1 MLSIRCERYCVWI
14 KLEQYSTEQNIHPS
28 IRKHTH
34 PKIAHNW
41 HSHRMHEVSRVAA
54 TSYTVCPQSSAAV
67 WCGAVLGCTVLY
79 CTVCK
84 TFFQFL
90 SYTVETN
97 RLQIQSI
104 AVVWSQRFNLCECVL
119 SKKNPKQQS
128 FVRFFKSF
136 DNPRYFFGLFC
147 VSYIFMF
154 YLHFERSLTKKREKR
169 RRKKTKIL
177 FKIYQYNL
185 IMCLHSKCISV
196 VNTLFY
202 ENNF

>member
-1 MLSIRCERYCVWI
+1 MSCAQYSVWTILCVWRI

-54 TSYTVCPQSSAAV
+54 TTSYTVCPQSSAAV

-84 TFFQFL
+84 RFSVF

-119 SKKNPKQQS
+119 SKKPKQQS

-154 YLHFERSLTKKREKR
+154 YLHFERSLTKKREK
-169 RRKKTKIL
+169 KKKKKNQNTI
-177 FKIYQYNL
+177 QNL
-185 IMCLHSKCISV
+185 SI
-196 VNTLFY
+196 
-202 ENNF
+202 